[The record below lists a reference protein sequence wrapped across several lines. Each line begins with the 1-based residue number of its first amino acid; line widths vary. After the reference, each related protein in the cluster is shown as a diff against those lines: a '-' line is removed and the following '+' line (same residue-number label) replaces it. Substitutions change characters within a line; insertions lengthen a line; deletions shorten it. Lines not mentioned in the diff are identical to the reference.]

1 MATRGSLRRSTD
13 AADYQ
18 HLARPIAV
26 MAKDY
31 PRGAANAPHRHRR
44 GQLIYAA
51 TGVVAVTTPAG
62 TWVVPPHRAV
72 WVPPETEHWIR
83 TSTAAALRAAFVDP
97 AVPGLPARCC
107 VIAVSPLLR
116 ELLLRAAGLPLDY
129 DEDGPEGRVMAVI
142 LDEFRALPVLPL
154 HLPRPADPRLCRV
167 CDAIQRDPAQTRT
180 LAGWSRIAGAAPRT
194 LARLFR
200 AQTGMSFGAWRQQ
213 ARLLEALDRLAA
225 GVAVTA
231 VALDLGYQ
239 SPSAFT
245 SMFRRA
251 LGSPPTRYFAGS
263 SR

>member
-1 MATRGSLRRSTD
+1 MRHPLLRSTD

-72 WVPPETEHWIR
+72 WVPAETEHWIR
-83 TSTAAALRAAFVDP
+83 TSTAAALCAAFVDSTI
-97 AVPGLPARCC
+97 PGLPPRCC
-107 VIAVSPLLR
+107 VMAVSPLLR
-116 ELLLRAAGLPLDY
+116 ELLLRAASMALEY
-129 DEDGPEGRVMAVI
+129 DEDGPDARIMAVI
-142 LDEFRALPVLPL
+142 LDELRAPPVLPL
-154 HLPRPADPRLCRV
+154 YLPRPVDPRLRRV
-167 CDAIQRDPAQTRT
+167 CDAIERDPAQTRT
-180 LAGWSRIAGAAPRT
+180 LAGWGRLAGAAPRT

-213 ARLLEALDRLAA
+213 ARLMAALDRLAA
-225 GVAVTA
+225 GESVTE

-251 LGSPPTRYFAGS
+251 LGTSPTRYFGDNA
-263 SR
+263 R